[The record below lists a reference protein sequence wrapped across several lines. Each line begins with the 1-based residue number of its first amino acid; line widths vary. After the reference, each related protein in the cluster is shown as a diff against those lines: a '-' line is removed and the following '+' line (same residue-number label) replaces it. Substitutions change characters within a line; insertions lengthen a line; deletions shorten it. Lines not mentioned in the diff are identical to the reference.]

1 MKKTFLFFA
10 LTLAFLQTAFA
21 QDLSKYN
28 VDQKVVIYGYTLML
42 DGAADTMDAISNDE
56 LKQLNEMLIMADGDY
71 ELLLDDLMSNADL
84 KEYKPESLYIRYE
97 ILRDF
102 KNKTDIKLID
112 NMVQSLIKKGKKSK
126 ALDDTIY
133 NILSLYVKGINP
145 KSKYAALQ
153 DSMATISTLFNKL
166 EDSADITK
174 TLYYVLQEP
183 AIKNYILTH

>member
-1 MKKTFLFFA
+1 MKKTFLIFA
-10 LTLAFLQTAFA
+10 LALAFLHTAFSH
-21 QDLSKYN
+21 DLSKYS
-28 VDQKVVIYGYTLML
+28 VDQKVVVYCYTLML
-42 DGAADTMDAISNDE
+42 DSAADTMDSISNDE

-84 KEYKPESLYIRYE
+84 KGYKPESLYIRYE

-102 KNKTDIKLID
+102 KNKTDIQLID

-126 ALDDTIY
+126 VLDDTIY

-174 TLYYVLQEP
+174 TLYYVLQDP

>member
-21 QDLSKYN
+21 QDLSKYS
-28 VDQKVVIYGYTLML
+28 VDQKVVVYGYTLML

-84 KEYKPESLYIRYE
+84 KGYKPESLYIRYE

-145 KSKYAALQ
+145 KSKYATLQ

-166 EDSADITK
+166 EESADITK

>member
-21 QDLSKYN
+21 QDLSKYS
-28 VDQKVVIYGYTLML
+28 VDQKVVVYGYTLML

-84 KEYKPESLYIRYE
+84 KGYKPESLYIRYE

-145 KSKYAALQ
+145 KSKYATLQ
-153 DSMATISTLFNKL
+153 DSMATITTLFNKL
-166 EDSADITK
+166 EESADITK